1 MAYFVVEPGRSFHSV
16 QEVFCDR
23 PRLSIQGWY
32 YHAKELPKH
41 MEQASLSQ
49 LKKNNVGE
57 HDFEGDFMPMIATVV
72 DNDND
77 NGTDTDTM
85 EHDGTNTRGQGFP
98 RPIHQQDRPTTIIHS
113 RNLYTFRGRFI
124 RSVAALFQSGLGREG
139 F

>member
-1 MAYFVVEPGRSFHSV
+1 MRKHIDVTPSPGLFPVKTISPIHNSMAYFVVEPGRSFHSV

-57 HDFEGDFMPMIATVV
+57 HDFEGDFMPMIATAV

-85 EHDGTNTRGQGFP
+85 ELTQEDKDFLAQYINKTDL
-98 RPIHQQDRPTTIIHS
+98 RP
-113 RNLYTFRGRFI
+113 
-124 RSVAALFQSGLGREG
+124 
-139 F
+139 

>member
-57 HDFEGDFMPMIATVV
+57 HDFMPMIATAV

-85 EHDGTNTRGQGFP
+85 ELTQEDKDFLAQYINKTDL
-98 RPIHQQDRPTTIIHS
+98 RP
-113 RNLYTFRGRFI
+113 
-124 RSVAALFQSGLGREG
+124 
-139 F
+139 